1 MLTFLKENMVFS
13 IIALVAVL
21 GGGYYFLFRQT
32 SAGPALTSSEIATP
46 ESQLILQQLAS
57 LQGIHLDDAVFKD
70 PVFLSLTD
78 FGVVLKSEPVG
89 RRNPF
94 QPISFAPSAN
104 QLPLPGKK

>member
-1 MLTFLKENMVFS
+1 MLTFIKEN
-13 IIALVAVL
+13 IAFVLITLLAVL
-21 GGGYYFLFRQT
+21 GGGYYFLFMQT
-32 SAGPALTSSEIATP
+32 DTGPALTESEIASP

-57 LQGIHLDDAVFKD
+57 LQGIHLDEAVFKD

>member
-1 MLTFLKENMVFS
+1 MLTFIKEN
-13 IIALVAVL
+13 IAFVLITLVALL
-21 GGGYYFLFRQT
+21 GGGYYFLFMQADT
-32 SAGPALTSSEIATP
+32 SPALTASETASP

-57 LQGIHLDDAVFKD
+57 LQGIHLDEAVFKD

-78 FGVVLKSEPVG
+78 FGVVLKAEPIG